1 MQRSG
6 GGIPRL
12 TSVTLPQR
20 GSVER
25 QRGAHSRIR
34 IDVTFALLR
43 CVLLGGMRPRP
54 NVEDITM
61 TTQKDFKRLVRGRM
75 QKTGESY
82 TAARATLLAQSA
94 KLTATNGHGP
104 LPPTPEE
111 TTAPSAVPADF
122 AKLAG
127 MSDESIKTNTGCTW
141 EKWVW
146 ALDQVNAH
154 NWPHG
159 EIARYVKEKYKVR
172 DWWTQAVTVGYERIR
187 GLRATGQR
195 RSGSWEASKSK
206 TINVAAGTVF
216 KAFKQPK
223 LRSRWLPGH
232 KAVVRSAVPNK
243 TIRLTW
249 EDGTSVE
256 VYVVSKG
263 RSKTQVAI
271 QHTKLTSRQAV
282 DQMKAFWGDHLDALA
297 STFGAKANAS

>member
-1 MQRSG
+1 
-6 GGIPRL
+6 
-12 TSVTLPQR
+12 
-20 GSVER
+20 
-25 QRGAHSRIR
+25 
-34 IDVTFALLR
+34 
-43 CVLLGGMRPRP
+43 
-54 NVEDITM
+54 M

-82 TAARATLLAQSA
+82 TAARATLLAQGA
-94 KLTATNGHGP
+94 KRRTPAPESNGHGP
-104 LPPTPEE
+104 VAPVKVDSNASA
-111 TTAPSAVPADF
+111 TAADL

-127 MSDESIKTNTGCTW
+127 MSDEAIKTNTGCTW

-187 GLRATGQR
+187 GLRAQGQR

-206 TINVAAGTVF
+206 TVSAAAGTVF
-216 KAFKQPK
+216 KAFKQPG

-232 KAVVRSAVPNK
+232 KAVVRTAVPNK
-243 TIRLTW
+243 SVRLTW
-249 EDGTSVE
+249 DDGSSVE
-256 VYVVSKG
+256 VYLVAKG

-282 DQMKAFWGDHLDALA
+282 DQMKAFWSDHLDALA
-297 STFGAKANAS
+297 RSFGAKAKAS